1 MRNII
6 AIAAALGF
14 LAAVS
19 TPSFAATTQSTTEFS
34 AATKVDCKD
43 PKNAKNKA
51 CVKKT
56 DKMDKKS
63 SLTATVLS
71 AATKKVDCKDP
82 KNAKNKACVKKTDKM
97 DKK

>member
-34 AATKVDCKD
+34 AAKKVDCKD
-43 PKNAKNKA
+43 PKNATNKA
-51 CVKKT
+51 CVK
-56 DKMDKKS
+56 KMDKKS